1 MGAGRAH
8 PRAPESVAGGAG
20 SRRSDGR
27 IDYIPYDS
35 YVVSPQSAF
44 FMSYMDIFLFIWG
57 RPQQRYSYNDLY
69 NNYINDD

>member
-35 YVVSPQSAF
+35 YIVSPQSAF
-44 FMSYMDIFLFIWG
+44 FMSYMDIFLFI
-57 RPQQRYSYNDLY
+57 
-69 NNYINDD
+69 